1 MASAPFFARNGSVF
15 ADSMWGGHYLTPGDV
30 DRMISAWSVHP
41 ADRPLTNRA
50 VCDDLLP
57 WLLKARD
64 EAYAQLDLE
73 IAA

>member
-1 MASAPFFARNGSVF
+1 MTSAPFFARDGGVF
-15 ADSMWGGHYLTPGDV
+15 ASSQWGGLYLTPGDV
-30 DRMISAWSVHP
+30 GRMVEAWSEHP

-64 EAYAQLDLE
+64 EAAEQLELDL
-73 IAA
+73 AA